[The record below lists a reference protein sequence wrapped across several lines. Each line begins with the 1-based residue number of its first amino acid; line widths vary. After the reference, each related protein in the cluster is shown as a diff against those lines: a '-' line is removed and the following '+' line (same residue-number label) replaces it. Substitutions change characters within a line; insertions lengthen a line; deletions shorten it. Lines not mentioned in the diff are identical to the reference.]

1 MTMFTNY
8 KKTSFFVFL
17 ALLMTSW
24 WGCVDQ
30 DFDEPP
36 LDGLTTLTANATVA
50 EVKALHTI
58 GQTAQ
63 RIEDDVIVEV
73 VVGADDQS
81 GNLFRQIA
89 VQDAT
94 GGFLIRLNAT
104 GLFNIYPEGTVIL
117 LKLQGLY
124 IGDYNGTYQ
133 INGSAEDPIE
143 ELLINNHLF
152 VKERDQ
158 FVTPEVVTVEE
169 LNDAARLDQL
179 LSKVIQL
186 DNVQF
191 ASASAGAP
199 YADAVNR
206 FSVNRDLE
214 DCKGNSLVVRTS
226 GYADFA
232 SELTP
237 EGQGSFIGVLSVFG
251 NTRQLLVRRPSDLQM
266 SGTRCGAGSGGET
279 LVSIGEIRT
288 LFEGGTTSAPA
299 ETKIRGVVISD
310 RVNEN
315 TDVRNMVLQ
324 DGDKGIVVRFSD
336 PHSFSLGEDV
346 EVVISESELSEF
358 RGLLQVSGVANAA
371 ATSNGNGT
379 LPSPRTATVNDILQ
393 NLESWESTLV
403 EIKGAT
409 ITGGST
415 YNGGLTVSDATGS
428 IAMFTRGD
436 ASFSGASV
444 PTSTT
449 DIVAMVSQFN
459 DAQIVIRN
467 LNDISADGGG
477 GGGGDSEP
485 ISAGELRELFEDG
498 VTTAPSSKILTG
510 VVISDLSNGNITGR
524 NLVLQDG
531 DGGIVVRFDADHAF
545 PLGEE
550 VEIDVSGQELSE
562 FRGLLQVND
571 VPLQNAT
578 SKGMGTLPTPR
589 EATIKQVIDNLE
601 EWESTLVVIKD
612 VKFAT
617 GTYSG
622 VQTISD
628 TSGMM
633 SLFTRSQASF
643 ADAALPTGEVTIT
656 AIVSQ
661 YDDPQV
667 NIRSL
672 SDVVEQ

>member
-8 KKTSFFVFL
+8 KKISFFVFL
-17 ALLMTSW
+17 SLLMTTW

-50 EVKALHTI
+50 EVKALHSI
-58 GQTAQ
+58 GQTAK

-73 VVGADDQS
+73 TVGADDQT

-104 GLFNIYPEGTVIL
+104 GLFNIYPEGTVLL

-143 ELLINNHLF
+143 ELLIKNHLF

-158 FVTPEVVTVEE
+158 FVTPEVVTIEE
-169 LNDAARLDQL
+169 LNDPASLDRL

-186 DNVQF
+186 NDVQF
-191 ASASAGAP
+191 AAASAGAP
-199 YADAVNR
+199 YADAINR

-214 DCKGNSLVVRTS
+214 DCKGNSLIVRTS

-232 SELTP
+232 SDLTP
-237 EGQGSFIGVLSVFG
+237 EGKGSFVGVLSVFQD
-251 NTRQLLVRRPSDLQM
+251 TRQLLVKRPSDLQM
-266 SGTRCGAGSGGET
+266 QDTRCGASTGGEN

-288 LFEGGTTSAPA
+288 LFEGGTTTAPA
-299 ETKIRGVVISD
+299 DTKIRGVVISD
-310 RVNEN
+310 VDNEN
-315 TDVRNMVLQ
+315 TDGRNMVVQ

-336 PHSFSLGEDV
+336 FHNFSLGEDV

-358 RGLLQVSGVANAA
+358 RGLLQVSGVPNAA
-371 ATSNGNGT
+371 ATSNGAGT
-379 LPSPRTATVNDILQ
+379 LPTPRSTTVSEILQ
-393 NLESWESTLV
+393 NLEAWESTLIELKEV
-403 EIKGAT
+403 T

-415 YNGGLTVSDATGS
+415 YDGGLTVTDASGS
-428 IAMFTRGD
+428 IDLFTRSA
-436 ASFSGASV
+436 ASFSGSAV
-444 PTSTT
+444 PSGTT
-449 DIVAMVSQFN
+449 DIVAIVSQFN
-459 DAQIVIRN
+459 DPQILIRN
-467 LNDISADGGG
+467 LGDIGADSGSSGET
-477 GGGGDSEP
+477 EP
-485 ISAGELRELFEDG
+485 VSAGQLRELFEDG
-498 VTTAPSSKILTG
+498 ATVAPGNKVLSGI
-510 VVISDLSNGNITGR
+510 VISDLSSENIHAR

-531 DGGIVVRFDADHAF
+531 ESGIVIRFDADHAF
-545 PLGEE
+545 PLGVEL
-550 VEIDVSGQELSE
+550 EIDISGQELSE
-562 FRGLLQVND
+562 FNGLLQVNE

-578 SKGMGTLPTPR
+578 SKGAATLPTPR
-589 EATIKQVIDNLE
+589 EATIKEVLDNAE
-601 EWESTLVVIKD
+601 DWESTLVVIKD
-612 VKFAT
+612 VSFGAGTYAGTNMMADAT
-617 GTYSG
+617 GSIAIY
-622 VQTISD
+622 
-628 TSGMM
+628 
-633 SLFTRSQASF
+633 TRNQASF
-643 ADAALPTGEVTIT
+643 ANNALPDGEVTIT

-661 YDDPQV
+661 YNDPQV